1 MSRNWHPEFP
11 HIASSLPLSPFP
23 KFSTDKT
30 RNFGKR
36 SRKAKKSIIA
46 KELDGQRYLLT
57 LFEVSEDELE
67 IEAVIASQDELRRG
81 EMGSHFKGADDLCQ
95 VGVCTLW

>member
-1 MSRNWHPEFP
+1 MSRNWHPEFL
-11 HIASSLPLSPFP
+11 HIASFLPLAPFP

-36 SRKAKKSIIA
+36 NRKAKKSIIA
-46 KELDGQRYLLT
+46 KESDGQRYLLT

-67 IEAVIASQDELRRG
+67 IAVVIANQDELRRG
-81 EMGSHFKGADDLCQ
+81 EMTSNFKGA
-95 VGVCTLW
+95 VCTLQ